1 LAESGKERRVHPRK
15 DVSLR
20 VRVKADN
27 VDDFVDQFAHNISKG
42 GLFLRSQKPYP
53 VNTELQFE
61 IQLKDGSSVLRGK
74 GKVTWSQPPAGPG
87 EKQRTCGMGVKFMGL
102 DAESRAL
109 VMRIL
114 EHKEELNSPPTPA
127 PSREPAAS
135 PTEES
140 GEGPTVEVEIT
151 PPEQVPV
158 EPAPAK
164 PEPAPV
170 AQRSTPALPF
180 WRRVPLRVWLLMGG
194 AALGAVLVLLFMSLP
209 ADDATAFTPLE
220 KEPVAEKTN
229 PPAPL
234 EPPVEPA
241 VEEPEIE
248 VAPEIEPLPIPK
260 KRRIKKRRVKRR
272 FGYLSLNTNP
282 WVEVYLGS
290 RKLGVTPLVRVRL
303 RAGLHRLK
311 LVNWEKEINS
321 TFMVNIRPGKTT
333 KQVKR
338 FSH

>member
-1 LAESGKERRVHPRK
+1 LAESGKERRVHARK

-27 VDDFVDQFAHNISKG
+27 VDAFVEQFAHNISKG

-53 VNTELQFE
+53 VDTELQFE

-87 EKQRTCGMGVKFMGL
+87 EKQRTCGMGVKFIGL
-102 DAESRAL
+102 DAASKAL

-114 EHKEELNSPPTPA
+114 EHKEELNSPPA
-127 PSREPAAS
+127 PSPA
-135 PTEES
+135 EDS
-140 GEGPTVEVEIT
+140 GEGPTVEVELT

-180 WRRVPLRVWLLMGG
+180 WRRVPLRVWLLLGG
-194 AALGAVLVLLFMSLP
+194 ATLGALVVLLFLSLP
-209 ADDATAFTPLE
+209 SKDATAVTQPE
-220 KEPVAEKTN
+220 KEPVTEKID
-229 PPAPL
+229 PPAPPEPQPA
-234 EPPVEPA
+234 EPPEKEPPAEEPA
-241 VEEPEIE
+241 ETVEEAEI
-248 VAPEIEPLPIPK
+248 APLPVPK
-260 KRRIKKRRVKRR
+260 KRPAKRR

-290 RKLGVTPLVRVRL
+290 RKLGVTPLVRVKL
-303 RAGLHRLK
+303 RAGKHRLK
-311 LVNWEKEINS
+311 LVNWEKGINS
-321 TFMVNIRPGKTT
+321 PLVVRIRPGKTT

-338 FSH
+338 F